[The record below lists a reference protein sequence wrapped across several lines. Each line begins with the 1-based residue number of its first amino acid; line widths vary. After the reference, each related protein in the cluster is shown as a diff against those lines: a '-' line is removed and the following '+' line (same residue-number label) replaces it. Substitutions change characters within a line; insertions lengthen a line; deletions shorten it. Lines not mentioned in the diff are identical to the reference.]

1 LLYSTNYL
9 IDLHA
14 GIIMDVEATPANRAE
29 EVASTKTMIDRVE
42 QRFAMKPRR
51 LVGDTAYGTASM
63 LGWMVN
69 EKQIAPHV
77 PVWERPGVTARSRER
92 SSAGMSNATSIN
104 APLDTRCAVTGG
116 HMQTRVHT
124 LRRPTPSSIAR
135 VSQTA
140 ADVR

>member
-1 LLYSTNYL
+1 MTDPASRWTAAPGGPAFFAYSTNYL

-29 EVASTKTMIDRVE
+29 EVASTETMIDRVE

-69 EKQIAPHV
+69 EKQIAPYAH
-77 PVWERPGVTARSRER
+77 RADLD
-92 SSAGMSNATSIN
+92 AT
-104 APLDTRCAVTGG
+104 P
-116 HMQTRVHT
+116 
-124 LRRPTPSSIAR
+124 
-135 VSQTA
+135 
-140 ADVR
+140 